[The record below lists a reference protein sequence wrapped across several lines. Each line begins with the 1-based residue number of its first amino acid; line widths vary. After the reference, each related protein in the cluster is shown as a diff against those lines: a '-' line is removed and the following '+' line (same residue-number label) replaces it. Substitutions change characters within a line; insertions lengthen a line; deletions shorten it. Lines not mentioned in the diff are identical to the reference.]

1 MLKKKIELIKWDVAL
16 LCIRYSYISIYV
28 FDFVVFF
35 CDTYC
40 KLNEVMEELCQ
51 RKQKKQV
58 DALYLKEEKI

>member
-35 CDTYC
+35 VILT
-40 KLNEVMEELCQ
+40 
-51 RKQKKQV
+51 
-58 DALYLKEEKI
+58 AS